1 LAQQGKPLGSMIID
15 IGLDGSKMTK
25 SLDGIK
31 RQIRAAQS
39 EMKAHMSVISQAGN
53 GYKTMEA
60 KVNGL
65 TKVMAS
71 NEKQIE
77 VLHEKYEQAKK
88 DFGENSKQ
96 AQKYAAQINNAV
108 AKQAAMKQQLDN
120 TKLAMR
126 EYKRGTQD
134 LKTQLDQAARST
146 TAAVSVLKAQ
156 GKEYQAAKA
165 EKDGLTKSYRLQT
178 QLIEKEKEKLK
189 DLIKTKGED
198 SKEVR
203 EQKIVIEEAIAK
215 QKLMGKALQDLDA
228 KIGNASKKSA
238 EFADR
243 MATLRNRLSEVSTK
257 LKDVGR
263 EASMKISLPI
273 VGALGAAVKTSMDFE
288 AQMSRVGAIAGA
300 SADELKKLKE
310 SALELGASTS
320 KSATEVAVAQEN
332 LAALGFT
339 SKDIIA
345 AMPGVISA
353 AEASAADMAQTADV
367 VASALNIWGIEAGKA
382 SRVADVLAES
392 ANRTA
397 ADITD
402 MQYAFKYAGAP
413 AAALGVSMEET
424 AASIGIMTNA
434 GLQGENAGTALRAS
448 LLALLNPSEENS
460 KQMDALGISVTDA
473 EGNFIGISGVIKNFQ
488 KALAGQTKTQKAA
501 TIASLV
507 GTEATSGFLS
517 LMEAGPEEID
527 KMTKALENSSGASK
541 DAAQKMKDN
550 LKGSLE
556 ELGGAFETAGITIGN
571 TLAPAIRSIASAIQ
585 NLVNWFNDLSP
596 SMQTFITY
604 ASLVAAAI
612 GPLLLVA
619 GALAGSIGNIVNVV
633 GLLGL
638 KFGDSEGKIGLFS
651 KVLDGVKLAAGAV
664 LSPFGLVIGAITAL
678 VAGFVLAYNK
688 SETFRNFINGI
699 GEAIK
704 NMIPPEVIETV
715 KSFINGVIEKFNEGK
730 NLAQQAFTTVSQ
742 FIQTKINE
750 IKAFWDENGTQI
762 LQAFSNVFNGI
773 QTVVTTVFSA
783 IMMIVQPIWN
793 ALTTLFQT
801 SLPYIL
807 QLFQFIFN
815 TVLAVIQSV
824 WENIKGV
831 ISGSLNVIMGI
842 IKMFS
847 GLFTG
852 DFSKMWEG
860 IKQVFFGAINLI
872 WNWMQLMFWGKLLK
886 GLTAFGGTFKGIFT
900 SIWGGIKTVFST
912 VIGWI
917 VNFVKSSFT
926 RSVNTVKGIFNAL
939 KTFVSWV
946 WNGING
952 IFKSVISTIVNFVR
966 NMFTNMKSTVSNIFN
981 GIRNIAKSVWEKIK
995 DIVIK
1000 PVMNVVSRVGS
1011 LFSSLR
1017 NKISQIFNG
1026 IRSTIFGIFNKV
1038 VDAIKNLPGRM
1049 AEGLKKNAGKIANGM
1064 KAVSK
1069 FLLEG
1074 LAKGVNGVTG
1084 GINWILDKVHAPKK
1098 LRIPKWKIPEYA
1110 KGTDNHEGGLAKV
1123 SDGKGPNKRE
1133 LIRLPNG
1140 QLFLSPKK
1148 ETIMNLPKGTS
1159 VLDGNSTAAFLKGKG
1174 IPAYAKGKGILQE
1187 AFGAVQSTWNGA
1199 KDAAKAGFEKVK
1211 NGAVAVW
1218 DFASNP
1224 LALIKSAI
1232 SSFTNLDNVKQPALG
1247 MVKGVISKASEG
1259 AKSWIQKFLQGGDD
1273 VKASGNPTADVKKWV
1288 TRAMEIA
1295 GVSGRNWLNGL
1306 SLIAMKESG
1315 GNPRAQNNWDINAK
1329 RGIPSKGLM
1338 QTIGPTF
1345 NAYKMKGYDNIFNP
1359 VHNIIAAIRYIKSR
1373 YKTIGNVPGV
1383 KAVNQGRR
1391 YIGYENGGFSFRH
1404 KLAEISEG
1412 NKPEAIVPLSKAK
1425 RGRALQILAK
1435 ASEVVGFEN
1444 GSKVTVNNDTSKLE
1458 QLLQEQN
1465 KLYEQQN
1472 AMTQQMLGLL
1482 FQLANQGGNS
1492 ISVEDLANK
1501 ISALQGKQFNN
1512 KLYQQGGF

>member
-1 LAQQGKPLGSMIID
+1 MIID
-15 IGLDGSKMTK
+15 IGLDGSKIAK
-25 SLDGIK
+25 SLDSIK
-31 RQIRAAQS
+31 RQVRAAQN
-39 EMKAHMSVISQAGN
+39 EMKAHMAVIGQAGN
-53 GYKTMEA
+53 SYKTMEA

-65 TKVMAS
+65 TKVMAA
-71 NEKQIE
+71 NEQQIKI
-77 VLHEKYEQAKK
+77 LHEKYEQAKK

-203 EQKIVIEEAIAK
+203 EQKIVIEEVIAK

-243 MATLRNRLSEVSTK
+243 MAALRNRLSEVSTK

-353 AEASAADMAQTADV
+353 AEASGADMAQTADV

-527 KMTKALENSSGASK
+527 KMTKALENSSGASA

-571 TLAPAIRSIASAIQ
+571 TLAPAIRSIADAIQ
-585 NLVNWFNDLSP
+585 NVVNWFNDLSP

-619 GALAGSIGNIVNVV
+619 GTLAGSIGNIVNVV

-730 NLAQQAFTTVSQ
+730 NLAQQAFTAVSQ

-750 IKAFWDENGTQI
+750 IKAFCDENGTQI

-773 QTVVTTVFSA
+773 KTVVTTVFSA

-793 ALTTLFQT
+793 ALTSLFQT

-831 ISGSLNVIMGI
+831 ISGALNVIMGV
-842 IKMFS
+842 IKIFS

-886 GLTAFGGTFKGIFT
+886 GVAAFGGVFKSIFS
-900 SIWGGIKTVFST
+900 SIWGGIKKVFST

-917 VNFVKSSFT
+917 VNFVKSSFSRVSST
-926 RSVNTVKGIFNAL
+926 IRGIFNGI
-939 KTFVSWV
+939 KGFISWI
-946 WNGING
+946 WGSINKVFSSIIG
-952 IFKSVISTIVNFVR
+952 GIVNFVKSRFSSMR
-966 NMFTNMKSTVSNIFN
+966 NTISSIFNDIRNVAKTVWNAIKDFVIKPVMSVVNRVGSLFSGLRRTVGNIFN
-981 GIRNIAKSVWEKIK
+981 GIRNT
-995 DIVIK
+995 IV
-1000 PVMNVVSRVGS
+1000 
-1011 LFSSLR
+1011 
-1017 NKISQIFNG
+1017 
-1026 IRSTIFGIFNKV
+1026 GIFDKV
-1038 VDAIKNLPGRM
+1038 VGAIKNLPKRM
-1049 AEGLKKNAGKIANGM
+1049 AEGLKKNAGRIAGGI

-1074 LAKGVNGVTG
+1074 LAKGVNGV
-1084 GINWILDKVHAPKK
+1084 INWILDKVHAPKK
-1098 LRIPKWKIPEYA
+1098 LRIPKWEIPEYA

-1159 VLDGNSTAAFLKGKG
+1159 VLNGDSTAALLKGKG
-1174 IPAYAKGKGILQE
+1174 IPAYAKGKGILE
-1187 AFGAVQSTWNGA
+1187 KAFGAVQSTWNGV
-1199 KDAAKAGFEKVK
+1199 KDTAKAGFEKVK
-1211 NGAVAVW
+1211 DGAIAVW
-1218 DFASNP
+1218 DFAKNP
-1224 LALIKSAI
+1224 MALINSAI
-1232 SSFTNLDNVKQPALG
+1232 SSFTNLAGIKQPALG
-1247 MVKGVISKASEG
+1247 LAKGMITKASEG
-1259 AKSWIQKFLQGGDD
+1259 AKKWIQKLLQGGDD
-1273 VKASGNPTADVKKWV
+1273 VRSSGNPTADVKKWV

-1359 VHNIIAAIRYIKSR
+1359 VHNIIAAIRYIKAR
-1373 YKTIGNVPGV
+1373 YGTIGNVPGV

-1391 YIGYENGGFSFRH
+1391 YVGYENGGFSFKH

-1425 RGRALQILAK
+1425 RGRAMQILAK
-1435 ASEVVGFEN
+1435 ASEIVGFEN
-1444 GSKVTVNNDTSKLE
+1444 GSQVTVNNDTSKLE
-1458 QLLQEQN
+1458 QLLQEQIKQN
-1465 KLYEQQN
+1465 EQQN

-1482 FQLANQGGNS
+1482 FQLVSKGENS
-1492 ISVEDLANK
+1492 INIQDLTNMVNTV
-1501 ISALQGKQFNN
+1501 QGKQFSNT
-1512 KLYQQGGF
+1512 LYQQGGF